1 MARAHI
7 PLPIL
12 VLTALLFSAAASQAQ
27 AVPTSPQ
34 YPSAASPSLS
44 QIQQDALGW
53 LQGLLRID
61 TTNPPGNELVAAKYI
76 AAILTK
82 EGIPS
87 EIFESTPG
95 RGFIV
100 ARLSAS
106 AVPDPSRA
114 LLLMA
119 HLDVVG
125 VDKSKWTVDPFGAVI
140 KDGYL
145 YGRGAIDD
153 KGMLAANLAAFIALK
168 RSNAHLN
175 RDVIF
180 LAEGDEES
188 YGTNGV
194 IFAVDKHWDKIAAG
208 FAINEGGHIFAK
220 DGKPQYA
227 AVEVSQKVPANVN
240 VIAKGTTGH
249 ASMPRKDN
257 PVTHLA
263 AAIEKIGNYEAP
275 AQFNSVTRAYFQAIA
290 PLQ

>member
-1 MARAHI
+1 MNWSSALRMNFTFWGKSRMARARI

-12 VLTALLFSAAASQAQ
+12 VLMALLVSAATIQAQ

-34 YPSAASPSLS
+34 YRSAGRPSLS

-125 VDKSKWTVDPFGAVI
+125 VDKTKWTVDPFGAVV

-153 KGMLAANLAAFIALK
+153 KGMLAANLATIVELK
-168 RSNAHLN
+168 RTGARLS

-180 LAEGDEES
+180 LADDDEEQGGAAS
-188 YGTNGV
+188 IKTV
-194 IFAVDKHWDKIAAG
+194 IEKHWDKIACA
-208 FAINEGGHIFAK
+208 FA
-220 DGKPQYA
+220 
-227 AVEVSQKVPANVN
+227 
-240 VIAKGTTGH
+240 
-249 ASMPRKDN
+249 
-257 PVTHLA
+257 
-263 AAIEKIGNYEAP
+263 
-275 AQFNSVTRAYFQAIA
+275 
-290 PLQ
+290 